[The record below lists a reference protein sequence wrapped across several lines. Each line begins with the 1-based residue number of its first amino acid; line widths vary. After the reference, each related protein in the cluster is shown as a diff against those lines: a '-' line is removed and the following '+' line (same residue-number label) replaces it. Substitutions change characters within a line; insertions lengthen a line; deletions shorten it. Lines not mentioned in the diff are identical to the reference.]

1 LKKIRF
7 VVDENN
13 RKMSKSIGNVIEPRQ
28 AIRGIPNKLP
38 QCGLDVLRFWIAHEY
53 YKPQIQIGSS
63 ILEKFLK
70 RTFELRS
77 ILRFIVGNLSD
88 LNAQHLNESLVDY
101 ESLLPLDKYMLT
113 CLNKLIASVTDSYD
127 DMNLNK
133 VVTSFE
139 NFFLTDLS
147 SFYIKS
153 IRDRLYCEK
162 KNSLERKSS
171 QTTLYYILVKSLVM
185 LGPIMP
191 HLAEEAFCYSI
202 LKNDQANSLF
212 RSELNYS
219 TDPKWNNKTI
229 EDLFGTIGQMRTQ
242 FFELIQS
249 EKSSLYE
256 INLECDSSLYDL
268 LDHFNKS
275 TGSNKWLMECFD
287 CSQLNLTQTESNLDS
302 NKNKFRLNVNKI
314 NESEKFVCLRCR
326 KHTSLSQ
333 NELCSRCA
341 NAIASFK

>member
-1 LKKIRF
+1 
-7 VVDENN
+7 
-13 RKMSKSIGNVIEPRQ
+13 MSKSIGNVIEPRQ

-70 RTFELRS
+70 RTFEIRS

-88 LNAQHLNESLVDY
+88 LKAQHLNESLVDY
-101 ESLLPLDKYMLT
+101 ESLLPLDKYILM
-113 CLNKLIASVTDSYD
+113 CLNKLIGSVTDSYD

-133 VVTSFE
+133 ALTSIE

-162 KNSLERKSS
+162 KESLERKSS

-185 LGPIMP
+185 IGPIMP

-202 LKNDQANSLF
+202 LNQVKSENSSLF

-219 TDPKWNNKTI
+219 MDPKWNNKTI
-229 EDLFGTIGQMRTQ
+229 EYLFSSIGQMRTQ
-242 FFELIQS
+242 FFELIHS

-256 INLECDSSLYDL
+256 IDLECETSLYDL

-275 TGSNKWLMECFD
+275 IGSKKWLLECFD
-287 CSQLNLTQTESNLDS
+287 CSQLSLKQNDSYSNSKRNSFTLRV
-302 NKNKFRLNVNKI
+302 KKI
-314 NESEKFVCLRCR
+314 NENERFVCLRCR
-326 KHTSLSQ
+326 KHTSSSQ
-333 NELCSRCA
+333 SELCSRCA
-341 NAIASFK
+341 NAIFSFK